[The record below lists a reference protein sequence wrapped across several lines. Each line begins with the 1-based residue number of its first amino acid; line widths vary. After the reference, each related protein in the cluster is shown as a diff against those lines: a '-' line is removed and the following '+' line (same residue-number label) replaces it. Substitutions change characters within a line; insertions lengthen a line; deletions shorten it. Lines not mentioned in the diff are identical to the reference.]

1 MMTLLGSA
9 EGEEKPRELL
19 IESIF
24 GREGGSVR
32 KAAGSNGG
40 RRIFLLFKAFL

>member
-24 GREGGSVR
+24 GREGGECEEGGGEQLEEG
-32 KAAGSNGG
+32 GSFC
-40 RRIFLLFKAFL
+40 RF